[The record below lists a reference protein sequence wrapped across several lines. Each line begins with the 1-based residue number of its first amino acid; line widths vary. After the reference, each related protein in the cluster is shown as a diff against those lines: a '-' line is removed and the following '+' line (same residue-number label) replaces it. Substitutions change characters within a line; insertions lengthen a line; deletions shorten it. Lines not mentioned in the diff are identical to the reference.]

1 MSKTGNPRQDNLSG
15 VPTALLML
23 SGGIDSVA
31 ALHKHLI
38 ETDEP
43 IRTHHVKLLNWEG
56 RARFEALAV
65 KKALAW
71 ARRNGHANRIIHSE
85 STTDY
90 GTLRYIVADHHTWG
104 HWAAIVLANPRSA
117 GITRIIRTMHIDD
130 SIRDGA
136 VQPDKQGRI
145 REAWE
150 KPIELIAKRGIEFV
164 WPLREMTKAQV
175 IQSLPRE
182 LLEVCWYCR
191 RPKRGRPCNECRTC
205 QQVNAATKGEERA
218 VDPNAARAS
227 REAAARQPKPA
238 ETPTTPS
245 PTEQPG
251 NDQVIEL
258 GGGWYV
264 WRGEKYHGK
273 AALEAAQAKGG

>member
-1 MSKTGNPRQDNLSG
+1 M
-15 VPTALLML
+15 LML

-31 ALHKHLI
+31 ALYKHLT

-56 RARFEALAV
+56 RARYEAVAV
-65 KKALAW
+65 QKVLAW
-71 ARRNGHANRIIHSE
+71 ARRNGHSHRIIHSQ

-90 GTLRYIVADHHTWG
+90 GSLRYIVADHHTWG
-104 HWAAIVLANPRSA
+104 YWAAIVLANPRSA

-130 SIRDGA
+130 SIRDGV

-191 RPKRGRPCNECRTC
+191 RPQRGKPCNECRTC
-205 QQVNAATKGEERA
+205 KHVNDAMKGEA

-227 REAAARQPKPA
+227 RAAAARQPKPT
-238 ETPTTPS
+238 ETPAGG

-258 GGGWYV
+258 GGGWYQ

-273 AALEAAQAKGG
+273 TALDEAMKGA